1 VNTVPSGLLVNLLFS
16 ISEVSA
22 TEDLGILWLHYVAGL
37 AIRYVLKGCFVIIF
51 KGQGA
56 NEEDIELLR

>member
-16 ISEVSA
+16 ICEVSA
-22 TEDLGILWLHYVAGL
+22 TVDLGILWLHHVAGL

-51 KGQGA
+51 KGQGT